1 MKAALEGEWSAQSLS
16 LNADQIDLS
25 EQQHHDDSIA

>member
-1 MKAALEGEWSAQSLS
+1 MRAALQGEWSAQSLS

-25 EQQHHDDSIA
+25 EQKHHADSIT